1 MLELHDG
8 KGAIIAANDNW
19 ADNANQQEII
29 DTGLA
34 PQSANESVILMKLPC
49 DQAGVPYT
57 AVLRGA
63 NNTTGVALLEIYD
76 LDKGPGSTVLNTST
90 RGRVG
95 AGDDVLIGGVI
106 VGQQNSITNLR
117 VVVRAIGP
125 SLTGYG
131 IASPLQDPTLAVYD
145 GNGNRIAANDDWKD
159 TQETELRAMRMQPS
173 YDAESALVRALP
185 PGNYTIVVTGK
196 NNASGVGL
204 VEVYAV
210 N

>member
-1 MLELHDG
+1 M
-8 KGAIIAANDNW
+8 
-19 ADNANQQEII
+19 
-29 DTGLA
+29 
-34 PQSANESVILMKLPC
+34 
-49 DQAGVPYT
+49 
-57 AVLRGA
+57 
-63 NNTTGVALLEIYD
+63 
-76 LDKGPGSTVLNTST
+76 
-90 RGRVG
+90 G

-185 PGNYTIVVTGK
+185 PGNYTVVVTGK
-196 NNASGVGL
+196 NDASGVGL